1 MLGESDAQ
9 HLEATCSYFIAVHR
23 RALAELVNLH
33 ARAADGGSIPNEAI
47 FRKINVLLD
56 SSVKDAV
63 KETLLITIGSI
74 GW

>member
-1 MLGESDAQ
+1 L
-9 HLEATCSYFIAVHR
+9 HHIIHR

-33 ARAADGGSIPNEAI
+33 ARAADRGCRPNEAI
-47 FRKINVLLD
+47 FMKINVLLD

-63 KETLLITIGSI
+63 KETLLVTIGSI